1 MEEEMKQS
9 KFKRICVFCGSSP
22 GKKSSYKDAAIELGK
37 ELVARNI
44 DLVYGGGSI
53 GLMGLISQAVYDGG
67 RHVIG
72 VIPKTLMPREITGET
87 VGEVKPVADMHQR
100 KAEMARQSDAFI
112 ALPGG
117 YGTLEELLE
126 VITWA
131 QLGIHDKPVGLL
143 NVDGYYN
150 SLLSFIDKAVEE
162 GFISPSA
169 RHIIVSAPNAKDLMK
184 KMEEY
189 FPRHESVASK
199 LSWETEQ
206 LGYTPKCDQMSL
218 IRTPPNMRTGDYL
231 EGMISDYVGGKA
243 AKLKAHKSSSARL
256 VTALTCLQFAF
267 AVYGTFLLYYMSP
280 AVDLRAK
287 PDFQWAT
294 KIANNWRQFIIT
306 PHVLGHYQESA
317 NSLVQATI
325 PLDVCEHEKI
335 DFLQKK
341 SNDVQ
346 MIKMKRDLY
355 DEILNFQSKS
365 VGTETLN
372 ALMAMKSKWDLKGP
386 NRPKVTV
393 ILNHFKRKTLCAQ
406 LDTLLQQ
413 TLPFH
418 HVWVLAFGSPNE
430 LSLKRIVDSYNDS
443 RISFIS
449 SSYDFKYY
457 GRFQMALQTESDLVY
472 ILDDDMIPGKKMLQI
487 LSHVAGTDKYKN
499 SVLGSIGRILPFRQ
513 KDFTFPSYRKFRS
526 KEAGLYL
533 PDPAYDITVDKI
545 VQVDFLSSSWFLSAE
560 LVKTLFIEKPF
571 TFMTGE
577 DLHLSYQLQK
587 YRNAGSFVLPVDP
600 NDKET
605 WGDSEHR
612 LAYVSETTVIFKD
625 IVQVRDDQWWKA
637 LSTGYITQWAA
648 MYPQKIDAL
657 FYAHSVDEVRALA
670 PLLEKFRSTVG
681 KKAYLVVSGG
691 HFCPCEDAAT
701 ALKWPKLVC
710 KERRFKIFD
719 LAIGALS
726 GISDSEVPVVQAVY
740 SSMKG
745 LIKIHNPSV
754 VITVADIDTNVKK
767 ALKMAS
773 ETILNGT
780 RFVLLPRPSISK
792 VLWMADLRSTALPN
806 WNRMRLSI
814 SIITQNRVQSLMR
827 LLKSLS
833 DAYYLGDEIPI
844 SFNMDSK
851 VDEETIRLVNSFE
864 WPHGP
869 KTLRRR
875 IIQGGLI
882 RAVSESWYPASDD
895 DYGLLL
901 EDDIEVSPYYYLWVK
916 YALLSYKY
924 DPQISLPEL
933 SSISLYTPKIVEV
946 VKERPK
952 WNATEFFKHI
962 HSNTPY
968 LHQLPCSWG
977 AVFFPKQWREFYV
990 YMNMRFTENAK
1001 ANPVQIPK
1009 SRTNGWQASWK
1020 KFLIDMMYLRG
1031 YVSLYPNFPNQAS
1044 FSTNHM
1050 EPGAHISAKDNVVK
1064 HDKSDFEVPLVKDDF
1079 KTFLPNGKLPPA
1091 SKLPS
1096 LNLFN
1101 QPVSLKGL
1109 KAAGA
1114 KLGQDVLKCDNQT
1127 EIVTVDHGT
1136 GVYSHIKPFINLS
1149 FSFDKI
1155 KRRIMVH
1162 TLLKYKND
1170 IFA

>member
-1 MEEEMKQS
+1 MKS
-9 KFKRICVFCGSSP
+9 
-22 GKKSSYKDAAIELGK
+22 
-37 ELVARNI
+37 
-44 DLVYGGGSI
+44 
-53 GLMGLISQAVYDGG
+53 
-67 RHVIG
+67 
-72 VIPKTLMPREITGET
+72 
-87 VGEVKPVADMHQR
+87 
-100 KAEMARQSDAFI
+100 
-112 ALPGG
+112 
-117 YGTLEELLE
+117 
-126 VITWA
+126 
-131 QLGIHDKPVGLL
+131 
-143 NVDGYYN
+143 
-150 SLLSFIDKAVEE
+150 
-162 GFISPSA
+162 
-169 RHIIVSAPNAKDLMK
+169 
-184 KMEEY
+184 
-189 FPRHESVASK
+189 
-199 LSWETEQ
+199 
-206 LGYTPKCDQMSL
+206 
-218 IRTPPNMRTGDYL
+218 GDDL
-231 EGMISDYVGGKA
+231 EGMLSDYVGGKA
-243 AKLKAHKSSSARL
+243 KSKLHRNPSARL

-267 AVYGTFLLYYMSP
+267 AIYATFLLYYMSP
-280 AVDLRAK
+280 TIDLRTK
-287 PDFQWAT
+287 PDFTWAT
-294 KIANNWRQFIIT
+294 RIAQQWQQLII
-306 PHVLGHYQESA
+306 PSHVLGRYQEA
-317 NSLVQATI
+317 ASLVRAEIQPI
-325 PLDVCEHEKI
+325 NPPQVCEHEKI
-335 DFLQKK
+335 DFQQKK
-341 SNDVQ
+341 SNDAQ
-346 MIKMKRDLY
+346 MIKLKRELN
-355 DEILNFQSKS
+355 DEVLDFQSKS
-365 VGTETLN
+365 IGTETLSE
-372 ALMAMKSKWDLKGP
+372 LMAMNSKWDLRGP
-386 NRPKVTV
+386 NKAKVTV

-406 LDTLLQQ
+406 IDSLLHQ

-418 HVWVLAFGSPNE
+418 HVWVLSFGSPNE

-443 RISFIS
+443 RISFVS

-457 GRFQMALQTESDLVY
+457 GRFQMALQTEADLVY
-472 ILDDDMIPGKKMLQI
+472 IVDDDMIPGRKMLQI
-487 LSHVAGTDKYKN
+487 LSHVAGTEKYKN

-560 LVKTLFIEKPF
+560 LVKTLFIEAPM

-637 LSTGYITQWAA
+637 LSAGYVTQWAV
-648 MYPQKIDAL
+648 MHPQKIDAI

-681 KKAYLVVSGG
+681 KKAYIAIPGG
-691 HFCPCEDAAT
+691 NFCPCEDAAS
-701 ALKWPKLVC
+701 ALNWPKMVC

-719 LAIGALS
+719 LAVGTQS
-726 GISDSEVPVVQAVY
+726 DISDSEVPVMQAVY

-754 VITVADIDTNVKK
+754 VITVDDIDPNVKK
-767 ALKMAS
+767 ALKMAT
-773 ETILNGT
+773 ETNIVNGT
-780 RFVLLPRPSISK
+780 TMVLLPRPSISK

-806 WNRMRLSI
+806 WNKMRVSVN
-814 SIITQNRVQSLMR
+814 IITQNL
-827 LLKSLS
+827 
-833 DAYYLGDEIPI
+833 
-844 SFNMDSK
+844 
-851 VDEETIRLVNSFE
+851 NSFD
-864 WPHGP
+864 WPHGR

-882 RAVSESWYPASDD
+882 RAVSESWYPSSDD

-901 EDDIEVSPYYYLWVK
+901 EDDTEVSPFYYLWIK
-916 YALLSYKY
+916 YALLAYHY
-924 DPQISLPEL
+924 DPQVLLPEL
-933 SSISLYTPKIVEV
+933 SSISLYTPRLVEV
-946 VKERPK
+946 VKERPV
-952 WNATEFFKHI
+952 WNATEFFKGI
-962 HSNTPY
+962 HPNTPY

-990 YMNMRFTENAK
+990 YMNMRFTEDAK

-1064 HDKSDFEVPLVKDDF
+1064 HDKTDFEVPLLKEDF
-1079 KTFLPNGKLPPA
+1079 KSFLPNGKLPPA
-1091 SKLPS
+1091 SRLPS

-1114 KLGQDVLKCDNQT
+1114 RLGQDVLRCDNAT
-1127 EIVTVDHGT
+1127 EIVSVDHQT
-1136 GVYSHIKPFINLS
+1136 GLPTHCAKF
-1149 FSFDKI
+1149 
-1155 KRRIMVH
+1155 
-1162 TLLKYKND
+1162 
-1170 IFA
+1170 